1 MPAYPEQNISV
12 YPADAFCVVAG
23 ANLGDGLSGAEDL
36 VLDDLYR
43 LRDDAHRRRLAL
55 EPLGDTTFR
64 VARGSDAGKPGN
76 LVHLDCAITLMSPDG
91 QSVEALIL
99 VEVDDDWLIEGVHV
113 LPLARI
119 EPKTDYALVGCDK
132 AAARRRFAQVACVSF
147 TAGTHIAMAT
157 GKQVP
162 IEDIRAGDRVLTRDA
177 GPQEVRWIGHSTV
190 RAVGEFAPVVIER
203 GVLNNNR
210 DLVVSPEHR
219 LFVYQRRDAL
229 GAGSPE
235 ILVKARHLVNG
246 GSVYV
251 REGGFV
257 DYYQILF
264 DHHHIIYAEGIAA
277 ESMLVDPRTRPVLPE
292 ELLTRVGTLLSDKG
306 GNHGVEVQEALLN
319 RPDAIDLLRRAST
332 G

>member
-64 VARGSDAGKPGN
+64 VARGSETGKPGD

-99 VEVDDDWLIEGVHV
+99 IEVDDDWLIESVHV

-147 TAGTHIAMAT
+147 TAGTHITMAT

-190 RAVGEFAPVVIER
+190 RAVGDFAPVVIEK
-203 GVLNNNR
+203 
-210 DLVVSPEHR
+210 
-219 LFVYQRRDAL
+219 
-229 GAGSPE
+229 
-235 ILVKARHLVNG
+235 KAC
-246 GSVYV
+246 
-251 REGGFV
+251 
-257 DYYQILF
+257 
-264 DHHHIIYAEGIAA
+264 
-277 ESMLVDPRTRPVLPE
+277 
-292 ELLTRVGTLLSDKG
+292 
-306 GNHGVEVQEALLN
+306 
-319 RPDAIDLLRRAST
+319 
-332 G
+332 